1 MSVLARPELAE
12 ELPML
17 AGDSEISLLLGLT
30 PARISQLVRAE
41 QMPQPRQRL
50 SMGPVWMLEE
60 IFEWALNEGRE
71 IVTRA
76 SNGSARHSGGF
87 NSSGEV
93 MTDVVRS

>member
-1 MSVLARPELAE
+1 MSVLARPEPPE

-17 AGDSEISLLLGLT
+17 GDSEISLLLGLT

-76 SNGSARHSGGF
+76 SNGSAKHSGGF
-87 NSSGEV
+87 L
-93 MTDVVRS
+93 RR

>member
-1 MSVLARPELAE
+1 
-12 ELPML
+12 ML

-30 PARISQLVRAE
+30 PARISQLVRAD

-76 SNGSARHSGGF
+76 SNGSAKHSGGF
-87 NSSGEV
+87 NF
-93 MTDVVRS
+93 VR

>member
-1 MSVLARPELAE
+1 
-12 ELPML
+12 
-17 AGDSEISLLLGLT
+17 LGLT
-30 PARISQLVRAE
+30 PARISQLVRAD

-76 SNGSARHSGGF
+76 SNGSAKHSGGF
-87 NSSGEV
+87 NF
-93 MTDVVRS
+93 VR

>member
-1 MSVLARPELAE
+1 
-12 ELPML
+12 ML

-76 SNGSARHSGGF
+76 SNGSARRSGGF
-87 NSSGEV
+87 NF
-93 MTDVVRS
+93 VR

>member
-1 MSVLARPELAE
+1 
-12 ELPML
+12 L

-60 IFEWALNEGRE
+60 IFEWARNEGRE

-76 SNGSARHSGGF
+76 SNGSAKYSGGPDF
-87 NSSGEV
+87 
-93 MTDVVRS
+93 VR

>member
-30 PARISQLVRAE
+30 PAQISQLVRAE

-50 SMGPVWMLEE
+50 KT
-60 IFEWALNEGRE
+60 NRRE
-71 IVTRA
+71 YAVRRA
-76 SNGSARHSGGF
+76 ATDWPAFRSAG
-87 NSSGEV
+87 
-93 MTDVVRS
+93 

>member
-1 MSVLARPELAE
+1 
-12 ELPML
+12 
-17 AGDSEISLLLGLT
+17 LLLGLT

-60 IFEWALNEGRE
+60 IFEWARNEGRE

-76 SNGSARHSGGF
+76 SNGSAKYSGGPDF
-87 NSSGEV
+87 
-93 MTDVVRS
+93 VR

>member
-76 SNGSARHSGGF
+76 SNGSAKHSGGSNF
-87 NSSGEV
+87 
-93 MTDVVRS
+93 VR

>member
-41 QMPQPRQRL
+41 QMLQPRQRL

-87 NSSGEV
+87 QLRPV
-93 MTDVVRS
+93 K

>member
-1 MSVLARPELAE
+1 
-12 ELPML
+12 ML

-30 PARISQLVRAE
+30 PAQISQLVRAE

-76 SNGSARHSGGF
+76 SNGSAKHSGGF
-87 NSSGEV
+87 SF
-93 MTDVVRS
+93 VR